1 VRKLLVSTL
10 VSLVLVAPVRAQGPL
25 QLVVSPTPPDL
36 ATPAPD
42 ADQQQKDNG
51 TQLVEDALRAR
62 LARAGFTD
70 IEVMATSFLVQAK
83 DADGNPVMLM
93 FSPDPAAHGRQA
105 APQDSQ
111 DHAAGGATVPGEEK
125 F

>member
-10 VSLVLVAPVRAQGPL
+10 VSLVFIAPVRAQDLL
-25 QLVVSPTPPDL
+25 QPGVTAMPPQL
-36 ATPAPD
+36 ETPAPGS
-42 ADQQQKDNG
+42 DQREKPKG
-51 TQLVEDALRAR
+51 TQRVEDALRSR

-93 FSPDPAAHGRQA
+93 FSPEPVAVQA
-105 APQDSQ
+105 VPENGQDE
-111 DHAAGGATVPGEEK
+111 AAGRSTVPGEEK